1 MNGDIQIAVPLSP
14 VQERSLSSISP
25 SASEQDIYGAVSSPL
40 RKFEAQNKFFDDDAE
55 QLTNLSRRM
64 NGKTAW
70 QQLRGRD
77 QHIRKDDSGDPLVPF
92 LRNRH
97 EKRAWRAQ
105 RRRTIAKAILLNK
118 WQGMIQEVFQDRFR
132 ANLFDLNH
140 DNVFETAEFSFSEVA
155 ADDRSL
161 IREGAVFYWYIL
173 YLDSET
179 GDRDRVSRIWF
190 RRSGRM
196 SKDEYSRALERVS
209 DVWRSFGWEGNSGDA
224 SGKRST

>member
-1 MNGDIQIAVPLSP
+1 MHMDGEIQIAVPLSP

-25 SASEQDIYGAVSSPL
+25 SASEQDIYRAVSSAL
-40 RKFEAQNKFFDDDAE
+40 RTFQAQNKFLDDDTE
-55 QLTNLSRRM
+55 QLTNRSRRM

-70 QQLRGRD
+70 QQLRARE
-77 QHIRKDDSGDPLVPF
+77 QHIGQDDSGDPLIPF

-97 EKRAWRAQ
+97 ERRVWRAQ
-105 RRRTIAKAILLNK
+105 RRRTIAKAVLLNK
-118 WQGMIQEVFQDRFR
+118 WQGMVQEVFRDKFR
-132 ANLFDLNH
+132 ANLFDLNQN
-140 DNVFETAEFSFSEVA
+140 DVFETAEFAFSEVSS
-155 ADDRSL
+155 DDRSL

-196 SKDEYSRALERVS
+196 SGDEYSQALERVS
-209 DVWRSFGWEGNSGDA
+209 DVWRSLGWEGNSGNA
-224 SGKRST
+224 SGK